1 MLKSKLSPFT
11 VFYENGPE
19 YHQLKNEIFTQD
31 AYYFETTNPQ
41 PRIID
46 VGAHIGLATLYFKK
60 LYPNARIT
68 AIEPNPH
75 TFKILEK
82 NIFENGLKDAEL
94 HSVAL
99 AAQTGTAEFFMDS
112 TAEKWLSTASFTEG
126 AWTRTQTST
135 SFQVPTAPL
144 SQFLT
149 EPTDFLKMDIEGTE
163 QEVLMSST
171 KSLHLIKEMLV
182 EFHPLPQQSLAKLVT
197 FLEEHNFRVELW
209 KDGKSVIAKRAHGL
223 VYINARQ

>member
-1 MLKSKLSPFT
+1 MLNKSKLSPFT

-31 AYYFETTNPQ
+31 AYFFETANPQ

-46 VGAHIGLATLYFKK
+46 AGAHIGLATLYFKK

-75 TFKILEK
+75 TFALLEK
-82 NIFENGLKDAEL
+82 NIFENGLTDIETQNI
-94 HSVAL
+94 AL
-99 AAQTGTAEFFMDS
+99 AGTNGTAEFFMDS
-112 TAEKWLSTASFTEG
+112 TDEKWLSTASFTQG

-144 SQFLT
+144 SQFLDAST

-163 QEVLMSST
+163 QEVLMDSA
-171 KSLHLIKEMLV
+171 KSLHLIKE
-182 EFHPLPQQSLAKLVT
+182 
-197 FLEEHNFRVELW
+197 
-209 KDGKSVIAKRAHGL
+209 
-223 VYINARQ
+223 